1 MKQKSLKINAILNF
15 IRSFVGLIFPLITF
29 PYSSRVLLPEGIGRV
44 NFAQSIVSDIHV
56 KTIHCDSISIHYSII
71 IATSTDLFQF
81 QQEVIQKLT
90 PLVAYS
96 SLKEDGV
103 YEK

>member
-1 MKQKSLKINAILNF
+1 MPFRKAEPHRTLSESFLLRWSALQYGIKS
-15 IRSFVGLIFPLITF
+15 
-29 PYSSRVLLPEGIGRV
+29 
-44 NFAQSIVSDIHV
+44 VSDIHV

>member
-1 MKQKSLKINAILNF
+1 MCNI
-15 IRSFVGLIFPLITF
+15 P
-29 PYSSRVLLPEGIGRV
+29 SSIIS
-44 NFAQSIVSDIHV
+44 FAQSIVSDIHV

>member
-1 MKQKSLKINAILNF
+1 MVLQLLIELLVFITQYQSYIQSLQMRTTSKKL
-15 IRSFVGLIFPLITF
+15 
-29 PYSSRVLLPEGIGRV
+29 
-44 NFAQSIVSDIHV
+44 
-56 KTIHCDSISIHYSII
+56 KISIHYSII

-96 SLKEDGV
+96 SLKEEGV
-103 YEK
+103 SVKDSITYS